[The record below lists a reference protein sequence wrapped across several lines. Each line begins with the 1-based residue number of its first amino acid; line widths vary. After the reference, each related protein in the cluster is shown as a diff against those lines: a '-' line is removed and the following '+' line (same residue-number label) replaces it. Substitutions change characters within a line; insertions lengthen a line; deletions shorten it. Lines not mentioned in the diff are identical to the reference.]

1 MSTRTGGYI
10 GRPDKELFARWLE
23 FSAYS
28 PMTEV
33 LLGPKRTIWNDYDDE
48 LVAIAQEQVRAHH
61 DLIPYTRSFMYEA
74 TRTGLPIMRSLIFAY
89 PDDVS
94 LYDTWDEY
102 LYGSE
107 ILVAPWKYIAGT

>member
-1 MSTRTGGYI
+1 V
-10 GRPDKELFARWLE
+10 LF
-23 FSAYS
+23 
-28 PMTEV
+28 
-33 LLGPKRTIWNDYDDE
+33 
-48 LVAIAQEQVRAHH
+48 IAQNIHGINQGQSGR
-61 DLIPYTRSFMYEA
+61 YTRSFISEA